1 MIIRL
6 NNYKQQK
13 EKVMQINKIV
23 LTILSLL
30 ILGFYGCEDT
40 KDDVVDNTIDTPTSY
55 VFESRCNE
63 GESSVSYSG
72 QTVRN
77 MLLTDLKTMTDYP
90 SNELFGLKEVDV
102 KSHLFGLLDND
113 QFLRSTLVLVN
124 HFLNYT
130 N

>member
-55 VFESRCNE
+55 VFESRFNE
-63 GESSVSYSG
+63 
-72 QTVRN
+72 
-77 MLLTDLKTMTDYP
+77 
-90 SNELFGLKEVDV
+90 
-102 KSHLFGLLDND
+102 
-113 QFLRSTLVLVN
+113 
-124 HFLNYT
+124 
-130 N
+130 